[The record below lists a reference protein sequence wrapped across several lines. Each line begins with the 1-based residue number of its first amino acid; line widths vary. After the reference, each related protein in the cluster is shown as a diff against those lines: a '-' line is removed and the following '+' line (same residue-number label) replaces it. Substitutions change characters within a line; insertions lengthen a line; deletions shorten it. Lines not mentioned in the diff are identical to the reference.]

1 MDLNEHAGP
10 EEMEDME
17 EEMFET
23 PEMEGELEALTAQQA
38 SEMAD
43 LQKLY
48 KQHPE
53 IWIPYAEQVQE
64 KLLVRGPNDP
74 HHTSYPLLTRYEITK
89 ILSFRASQLANGA
102 NPYIQVPEGVTSTDQ
117 IAKLE
122 LKAKRLPY
130 ILKRPLPNGQY
141 EFWRLSDLM
150 YVE

>member
-10 EEMEDME
+10 EEMEDLE

-23 PEMEGELEALTAQQA
+23 PDLEAELDSQQA

-53 IWIPYAEQVQE
+53 IWIPYAEQVQ
-64 KLLVRGPNDP
+64 KALPVQGPKDP
-74 HHTSYPLLTRYEITK
+74 KHTTYPLLTRYEITK
-89 ILSFRASQLANGA
+89 ILSFRASMLANGA
-102 NPYIQVPEGVTSTDQ
+102 DPYIQVPEGVTSTEQ

-122 LKAKRLPY
+122 LKAKRLPFL
-130 ILKRPLPNGQY
+130 LKRPLPDGTF
-141 EFWRLSDLM
+141 EFWRIKDLL

>member
-1 MDLNEHAGP
+1 MDLNEHTGGD
-10 EEMEDME
+10 EIEDME
-17 EEMFET
+17 EEMFEI
-23 PEMEGELEALTAQQA
+23 PELEGELEVLTAQQA

-53 IWIPYAEQVQE
+53 IWIPYSEQVQE
-64 KLLVRGPNDP
+64 KLPVRGPNDP
-74 HHTSYPLLTRYEITK
+74 NHITYPLMTRYEITK

-102 NPYIQVPEGVTSTDQ
+102 NPYILVPEGVTSTNQ

-130 ILKRPLPNGQY
+130 ILKRPLPNGNC
-141 EFWRLSDLM
+141 EFWRLSDLI
-150 YVE
+150 YIE